1 LKEYTNFYLMV
12 LVSYLVVIL
21 PTFFCGTTYAL
32 ATEQVVSTTEEKSAH
47 SEISPMVEKH
57 IFSPEPDSSLELQ
70 SINSP
75 DGNANGGKAD
85 KEQQSSEELLQKV
98 KREIELTGI
107 IITPESKRAMILYKG
122 KGEKSQ
128 IPEVYGAGTSIHGYL
143 LKEIAPNYVMIAQNQ
158 LEVKVELFKER
169 DDRPESP
176 KEVAPKSDTAKPS
189 DSKGPPENKESGKQA
204 QESSQDGTLPTRRE
218 NTPTSI
224 KPLQE
229 KMQGDSSTNGNGNMG
244 NPFLQAIQRARER
257 QQSK

>member
-1 LKEYTNFYLMV
+1 M
-12 LVSYLVVIL
+12 VVIL

-32 ATEQVVSTTEEKSAH
+32 ATEKVLSMAEEKSAH
-47 SEISPMVEKH
+47 SEISPMVAKH

-75 DGNANGGKAD
+75 DGRANGGKAD

-98 KREIELTGI
+98 RMEIELTGI

-122 KGEKSQ
+122 KGEKRQ
-128 IPEVYGAGTSIHGYL
+128 IPEVYGAGTSIHGYI
-143 LKEIAPNYVMIAQNQ
+143 LKEIAPNYVMIAQNN

-176 KEVAPKSDTAKPS
+176 KEVGPKSDTAKPS

-204 QESSQDGTLPTRRE
+204 QESSQDGNLPIRRE

-224 KPLQE
+224 KPLQD
-229 KMQGDSSTNGNGNMG
+229 KMQDGNSSDSSINGTGNMG

-257 QQSK
+257 QQNK